1 MKNVVVVGYGAMGKG
16 IAELLV
22 EKQGIALK
30 AIIEK
35 RQIENEA
42 NLVNVKGDQIPLHK
56 TIEEFDFSEIDLAI
70 VAISS
75 YLKVLYPTLEQ
86 LVKNKVNV
94 ITIGEEMAYPSIVDK
109 ELVDQLDQIA
119 KENNV
124 SILGTGIN
132 PGFIFDTLIVALTS
146 TSFSVDQIKA
156 IRAND
161 LSAFGVT
168 VLDSQGVGCTVEEYE
183 EKEKTGEVVGHIGF
197 PQSVHM
203 IAEALGWEIDE
214 VIEEKRP
221 IISTET
227 LELKDRTIKPGMVK
241 GCDHRVIAKSNGNV
255 VIDFQHPQQVYP
267 EKTKDE
273 IKIIGTPDIHLTITP
288 EIPGG
293 IGTIA
298 IAVNVIPLL
307 LNAKAGMLSMLDLP
321 GLPSIFRNGVIKV

>member
-1 MKNVVVVGYGAMGKG
+1 MKNVVVIGYGAMGKG
-16 IAELLV
+16 IAERLV
-22 EKQGIALK
+22 EKQGISLK

-35 RQIENEA
+35 RQVKTEEGFI
-42 NLVNVKGDQIPLHK
+42 NVKSNQIPLHQ

-75 YLKVLYPTLEQ
+75 YLKVLYPTLER
-86 LVKNKVNV
+86 LVKNQVNI
-94 ITIGEEMAYPSIVDK
+94 ITIGEEMSYPSIVDK
-109 ELVDQLDQIA
+109 KLVNQLDQMA

-124 SILGTGIN
+124 SVLGTGIN
-132 PGFIFDTLIVALTS
+132 PGFIFDTLIVVLTS
-146 TSFSVDQIKA
+146 TCFSIDQIKA

-161 LSAFGVT
+161 LSAFGVS
-168 VLDSQGVGCTVEEYE
+168 VLDSQGVGYSVEEYE

-214 VIEEKRP
+214 VVEEKKP

-227 LELKDRTIKPGMVK
+227 IELKDRTIKPGMVK
-241 GCDHRVIAKSNGNV
+241 GCDHRVIAKSNGKV

-267 EKTKDE
+267 TKTKDE
-273 IKIIGTPDIHLTITP
+273 INIIGTPNIHVTITP

-298 IAVNVIPLL
+298 LAVNLIPLL
-307 LNAKAGMLSMLDLP
+307 FNAKAGMLTMLDLP
-321 GLPSIFRNGVIKV
+321 GLPTIFRNMI